1 LIEDTVYI
9 KDSWWL

>member
-9 KDSWWL
+9 KDLWWL